1 MSTGMRNT
9 VPSVFTSGIVH
20 CTGKDEESETFLVDD
35 DDEEASDS
43 SDSQMQWE
51 KPLKRPR

>member
-1 MSTGMRNT
+1 MRNT